1 MDRDQHE
8 LQFLGFLGVYRE
20 TSKIILRWRRI
31 FAQITLALILPLCV
45 VFLAHSAV
53 SQLLSFK
60 IVNHEFDR
68 DDSWEGSRRY
78 RDLSRMLKKEWVA
91 FWLFKLGYF
100 IFVFIFSL
108 LSTSAVVY
116 TVACVYAAKQITFKK
131 IMSVVPR
138 VWKRL
143 MVTFLWSFATFIA
156 FVVVAV
162 ALLIGWVVVVRI
174 FRLGLG
180 PAIAMFVILLI
191 LYVIVFVYITM
202 IWQLASVIS
211 VLEDVYGWKAMVKS
225 KRLIKGKMGMSVGC
239 FIVVLVW
246 FTLVQALFECF
257 VVFDLVLG
265 IGIKIGVGLICLLLL
280 LMVVLF
286 DLVVQTVVYFVCK
299 SYHHENID
307 KSSLSDHLEV
317 YLGDY
322 VRLKPNSVQLERLH
336 V

>member
-1 MDRDQHE
+1 MGTGLFNPLPDRDQHE
-8 LQFLGFLGVYRE
+8 LQFLGLLGVYSE
-20 TSKIILRWRRI
+20 TSKI
-31 FAQITLALILPLCV
+31 ITLALILPLCV

-53 SQLLSFK
+53 SQLLCFK
-60 IVNHEFDR
+60 IP
-68 DDSWEGSRRY
+68 RY

-91 FWLFKLGYF
+91 FWLFQLGYF

-108 LSTSAVVY
+108 LLTSAVVH
-116 TVACVYAAKQITFKK
+116 TVACIYVAKQIPFKN

-143 MVTFLWSFATFIA
+143 MVLSSG
-156 FVVVAV
+156 VSQ
-162 ALLIGWVVVVRI
+162 
-174 FRLGLG
+174 
-180 PAIAMFVILLI
+180 P
-191 LYVIVFVYITM
+191 
-202 IWQLASVIS
+202 SVLS

-239 FIVVLVW
+239 FLGVLVW

-265 IGIKIGVGLICLLLL
+265 IGIEIGVGLICLLLL

-286 DLVVQTVVYFVCK
+286 YLVVQTVIYFVCK

-307 KSSLSDHLEV
+307 KSSSSDHLEV
-317 YLGDY
+317 YLGYY
-322 VRLKPNSVQLERLH
+322 VPLKPNAVQLEQLH